1 MLLNNR
7 NVLLNRRPV
16 YTCCYCFITSLFIN
30 IDLFISEKHIECIYR
45 RILIVQLRIAEFDF
59 DFDDEADEST
69 KLDKDNKEQDD
80 NAFEAEV
87 DDGRRRRSQG
97 DCQGCTG

>member
-1 MLLNNR
+1 M
-7 NVLLNRRPV
+7 
-16 YTCCYCFITSLFIN
+16 FIN

-59 DFDDEADEST
+59 DFGVEADGST
-69 KLDKDNKEQDD
+69 KLDRDNKEEDD
-80 NAFEAEV
+80 ETFEAEV

-97 DCQGCTG
+97 DCQGCTGWRC